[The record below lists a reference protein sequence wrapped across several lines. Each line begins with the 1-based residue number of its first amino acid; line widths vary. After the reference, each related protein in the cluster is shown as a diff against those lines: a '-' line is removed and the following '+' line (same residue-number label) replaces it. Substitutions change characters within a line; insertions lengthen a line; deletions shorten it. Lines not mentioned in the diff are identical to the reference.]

1 MSRRRKKRL
10 SFFRLFLLLVSL
22 LGLFLMAGG
31 AGAFLYSLRD
41 LPSFD
46 PRKLSGSSSTLLYDS
61 QGKLIAEVGTQYRV
75 PVKLGEVPLE
85 VQNAFLAVE
94 DARFYE
100 HIGIDFRGVLRA
112 LWNNLTKKG
121 IYEGGSTITQQLAR
135 NCFLSQ
141 ERTWKRKIQ
150 EAILA
155 LAIERHYRKQEILEF
170 YLNHVYFGAGAYGI
184 QAAARTYFNKDVSQL
199 TLEEG
204 ALLAGLVQA
213 PSAYSPFENPKA
225 ALDRRNV
232 VLDAMVRW
240 GFLDPVKAQALKEKP
255 LKLNPGFNGSG
266 APGAYFVDYVTEQLV
281 ARYGA
286 DRVFR
291 EGLRV
296 YTTLDSRIQEIAERV
311 LNDPQNFPSS
321 VRDEQGVLQPQAA
334 VVIIEPQ
341 TGSILALV
349 GGRGQ
354 PSVRQGFNRAVHAR
368 RQPGSAFKPLIAYAP
383 AVEYL
388 GYAPATVLDDIPVR
402 FGSYEPRNYDGRYRG
417 LITLRTALTY
427 SVNTIAVQLLDKVG
441 MEKAAEFVSRLGIKI
456 DPRRERLGI
465 ALGGLDEGVTP
476 LQMAQAYA
484 ALANQGR
491 LAPATA
497 ILRVETRA
505 GAVLEEHQVRPVQ
518 VMKPTTAYLVT
529 DMLRSA
535 VEKGTGQNARLGGW
549 PVAGKTGTTDECKDA
564 WFCGYTPQL
573 VGVVWMGYDRP
584 RAMKGEYGGGKP
596 ATIWRKIMAEA
607 LRDTPPRDFPRPPG
621 IVTATVDGKSG
632 LLPGPLTP
640 PEDLVTDIFAEGTVP
655 SQVDDTRVLVELCA
669 ATGLLATEHCPEKV
683 TKVMIKRPYQVPSCV
698 EDYHLRVPTATCN
711 LHQQPITP
719 PPEKAPSDQ
728 EKEGSVDHAGRK
740 DRRPPLR
747 LPSAPGSG
755 LAGKAPRRD

>member
-10 SFFRLFLLLVSL
+10 SFFRLFLLLTSL
-22 LGLFLMAGG
+22 LVLFMMAGG
-31 AGAFLYSLRD
+31 AGAVIYSLKD

-46 PRKLSGSSSTLLYDS
+46 PQKLSGNSSTLLYDS
-61 QGKLIAEVGTQYRV
+61 QGKLIAEVGTQYRI
-75 PVKLGEVPLE
+75 PVKLGEIPLE

-100 HIGIDFRGVLRA
+100 HIGIDFRGILRA

-225 ALDRRNV
+225 ALERRNM

-240 GFLDPVKAQALKEKP
+240 GFLDPARAQALKEKP
-255 LKLNPGFNGSG
+255 LKLNPGTTGSG
-266 APGAYFVDYVTEQLV
+266 VPGAYFVDYVTEQLV
-281 ARYGA
+281 AKYGA

-311 LNDPQNFPSS
+311 LNDPQNFPPS

-334 VVIIEPQ
+334 VVIIDPQ

-354 PSVRQGFNRAVHAR
+354 PLVRQGFNRAVHAR

-383 AVEYL
+383 AIEYL
-388 GYAPATVLDDIPVR
+388 GYAPATVFDDIPVR

-427 SVNTIAVQLLDKVG
+427 SVNTVAVQLLDKVG
-441 MEKAAEFVSRLGIKI
+441 MDKATEFVSRLGIKI
-456 DPRRERLGI
+456 DPRREKLGI

-491 LAPATA
+491 LVPATA

-505 GAVLEEHQVRPVQ
+505 GAVLEEHRLQPVQ

-535 VEKGTGQNARLGGW
+535 VERGTGQNARLGKW
-549 PVAGKTGTTDECKDA
+549 PVAGKTGTTDANRDA

-573 VGVVWMGYDRP
+573 VGVVWMGYDTP
-584 RAMKGEYGGGKP
+584 QTMKGEYGGGRP
-596 ATIWRKIMAEA
+596 ALIWRKIMAEA

-655 SQVDDTRVLVELCA
+655 SRVDDTRVLVELCA
-669 ATGLLATEHCPEKV
+669 TTGLLATEYCPEKV
-683 TKVMIKRPYQVPSCV
+683 TNVLIKCPYQVPSFV
-698 EDYHLRVPTATCN
+698 EDYHLRVPSATCN
-711 LHQQPITP
+711 LHQQPTTP
-719 PPEKAPSDQ
+719 PPEKATPD
-728 EKEGSVDHAGRK
+728 EEGSVDHAGRK

-747 LPSAPGSG
+747 FSPAPGTG
-755 LAGKAPRRD
+755 LAGKVPRGD